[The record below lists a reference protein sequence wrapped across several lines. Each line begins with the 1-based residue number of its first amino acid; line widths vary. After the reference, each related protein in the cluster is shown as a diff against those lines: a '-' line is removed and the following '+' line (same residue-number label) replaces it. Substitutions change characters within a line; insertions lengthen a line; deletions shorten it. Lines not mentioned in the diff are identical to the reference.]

1 MFAVT
6 RAATVTISGL
16 TIENGSNSG
25 GGGINNQGTLTVVN
39 SILTHNSSPHGDGG
53 AIYNHGSQGAA
64 QATLTVTGSTISS
77 NSVSGGFAGGG
88 IANDGSA
95 SIGTSTLSNN
105 TSQDWAGGIANF
117 GPSLTVTNST
127 VADNSATQYAGGILN
142 WSSATITD
150 STIAGNSAGFAG
162 GIGDGSH
169 AGLKVGATIVANS
182 TSGGDCFLLGS
193 VNDLG
198 YNLADD
204 KSCHFTAATDLAN
217 TPAGLSPSGLQNN
230 GGPTQTIA
238 LQAGSAAVGHVNSAA
253 LCPATD
259 QRGDPRT
266 VPCDIGA
273 YQTSG
278 RAIDVTVSG
287 SQGYG
292 GGPTF
297 TESNDAPSG
306 VNLTGTLTCTT
317 VDGGTPISPALGVR
331 SFTVDGSSCS
341 GLSPSNPN
349 YHLAY
354 AGATNGY
361 VVTQDS
367 TTIGLTTNSAS
378 QAYGS
383 EQATTFTVTVRTGNG
398 ESLPAAETVTV
409 HVGTTSCPATLTPN
423 ATGGRGGCSIGPTDL
438 GVGPYTATAT
448 YAGDTDV
455 SGSGPA
461 TTPFTVTSPPAI
473 HVIVTGSQT
482 YGGAAT
488 FAETDDAPSGVALTG
503 TLVCTTVNGGTAIST
518 TLGVGATTVDG
529 SSCSG
534 LSPSDPNYHLT
545 YAGAVNGYVVAPDS
559 TTTQSHHRLGRP
571 GLRRRA
577 GHHLHRHRE
586 HRQRGAAAG
595 QSERDRPGGLD
606 ELPGHAYPGQ
616 HRGPW
621 GLCDRVD
628 RPRRGSLH
636 GVGGLR
642 RGHRCVRL
650 RTGHHAVHG
659 DPGLD
664 HHPPHHQR
672 RHRGLRQRA
681 VDHLHRHRRHRQR

>member
-1 MFAVT
+1 M
-6 RAATVTISGL
+6 
-16 TIENGSNSG
+16 
-25 GGGINNQGTLTVVN
+25 
-39 SILTHNSSPHGDGG
+39 
-53 AIYNHGSQGAA
+53 
-64 QATLTVTGSTISS
+64 
-77 NSVSGGFAGGG
+77 
-88 IANDGSA
+88 
-95 SIGTSTLSNN
+95 
-105 TSQDWAGGIANF
+105 
-117 GPSLTVTNST
+117 
-127 VADNSATQYAGGILN
+127 
-142 WSSATITD
+142 
-150 STIAGNSAGFAG
+150 
-162 GIGDGSH
+162 
-169 AGLKVGATIVANS
+169 ANS

-273 YQTSG
+273 YETSG

-287 SQGYG
+287 SQSYG
-292 GGPTF
+292 AGPTF
-297 TESNDAPSG
+297 TQSNDAPSG

-317 VDGGTPISPALGVR
+317 VNGGTPISPALAVR

-341 GLSPSNPN
+341 GLSPSNSN

-367 TTIGLTTNSAS
+367 TTTGLTTNSAS

-383 EQATTFTVTVRTGNG
+383 EQSTTFTVTVRTGNG
-398 ESLPAAETVTV
+398 ESLPAAENVTV
-409 HVGTTSCPATLTPN
+409 HVGTTSCPVTLAPN

-473 HVIVTGSQT
+473 HVTVTGSQT
-482 YGGAAT
+482 YGGGAT

-503 TLVCTTVNGGTAIST
+503 TLVCTTVNGGTAIGP
-518 TLGVGATTVDG
+518 TLGVGASTVDG

-534 LSPSDPNYHLT
+534 LSPSDPNYPLA
-545 YAGAVNGYVVAPDS
+545 YAGAANGYVVAPDS
-559 TTTQSHHRLGRP
+559 ATTSLTTDSASQAYGDEQATTFTVTV
-571 GLRRRA
+571 G
-577 GHHLHRHRE
+577 
-586 HRQRGAAAG
+586 HRQRGAVAG
-595 QSERDRPGGLD
+595 QSEGDRRGGLD
-606 ELPGHAYPGQ
+606 ELPGHPGPGR
-616 HRGPW
+616 HRRPW
-621 GLCDRVD
+621 GLFDRAD
-628 RPRRGSLH
+628 RPRRGPLH

-664 HHPPHHQR
+664 HHPSHHQR
-672 RHRGLRQRA
+672 RQPGLRQRA
-681 VDHLHRHRRHRQR
+681 GHHLHRHRRHRQR